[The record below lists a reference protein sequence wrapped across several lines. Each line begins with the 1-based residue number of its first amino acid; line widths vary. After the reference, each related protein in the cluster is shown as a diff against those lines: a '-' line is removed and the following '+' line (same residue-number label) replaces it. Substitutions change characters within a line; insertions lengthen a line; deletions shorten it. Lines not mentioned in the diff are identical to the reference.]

1 MSDIDKMLE
10 DLEKEINRVNGKNDS
25 EKDQKKVEMQ
35 DEEAENGKID
45 DLEIVETHDE
55 QKEDKKN
62 EKIAKIFIS
71 SVAVIL
77 AALAIG
83 YVVTRESKK
92 GKVKFISNK
101 PTSSMSDNVTQ
112 DSNVK
117 ETTNIIEN
125 DNVINKNNFE
135 NLVSN
140 YVKNNSDK
148 YSNISTGD
156 ILKFIALANI
166 DELSENN
173 AELSSQLFNS
183 QSKEEYLNDA
193 AKVIES
199 TVMYD
204 FNVWNKTRSTE
215 DFIKVSD
222 SIIGSQKEQMIK
234 IEDYVNRIADAVN
247 ADNAEL
253 VNSIVAEFLE
263 DMNSG
268 ELSKLDDGVG
278 FVSQIYIAVIADG
291 IAKDYLNQEN
301 FDMLQILKGSEKYIS
316 NIFAVYD
323 KCNSNG
329 KTLGR

>member
-10 DLEKEINRVNGKNDS
+10 DLEKEIN
-25 EKDQKKVEMQ
+25 
-35 DEEAENGKID
+35 
-45 DLEIVETHDE
+45 VETHDE

-101 PTSSMSDNVTQ
+101 PTSSMSDNVVQ

-193 AKVIES
+193 AKVIGS